1 MLKPIIKYMK
11 RSLKWKLIALI
22 VTILIFTVSAIGYF
36 SYVQTMHSVSKDID
50 KLTNQVLTQ
59 ANMNLNRFYSEYE
72 MIFLLLGSSL
82 EYREW
87 LHASNDT
94 ELSSDLVRYYERIK
108 VNYLNRIFLQYPE
121 VMSVTMYNPNGREQ
135 TFANGY
141 VLSLD
146 YSVRDEPF
154 LGGLGNYD
162 KVKFIP
168 RVADYYLDFG
178 NRKSEKPVLTLF
190 KKFNNG
196 YVKMD
201 ISLTPS
207 QNVMDEI
214 SIADSSVAAVI
225 TEDGTVI
232 HHSNPGEVLKHT
244 DDRIVRLLDGKSEGS
259 INDRSREELIVFQ
272 SIDRTNWKIFAVIPY
287 EKIAGSIDYVRNMTI
302 FISVTALIIA
312 VVLTYLATTSIVK
325 RIAKLRQA
333 MVITQIKND
342 FKFRAQVDGNDEV
355 TDLSL
360 SFNSLLGHLEQSVND
375 LAETR
380 VQQHKA
386 VVSALQSQINSH
398 FLYNTLESINSM
410 AVIYKQPDIGSI
422 AVALS
427 HMLRYTSDYKEWEV
441 SLADEV
447 RYTEDYLAIMKIRYG
462 DDLTY
467 SIDVPKE
474 MTHVCCSKALLQPIV
489 ENSIKHT
496 RETTAESVDI
506 RIAAEII
513 NASRLRITVQDNGH
527 GFSPEVLARLR
538 AELARDPRHRYDYT
552 GVGISNLIYRL
563 HMFYAG
569 EADIR
574 FYNDASSGGAVVEVI
589 LPLRLRDVGDKG
601 ENEL

>member
-1 MLKPIIKYMK
+1 
-11 RSLKWKLIALI
+11 
-22 VTILIFTVSAIGYF
+22 
-36 SYVQTMHSVSKDID
+36 
-50 KLTNQVLTQ
+50 
-59 ANMNLNRFYSEYE
+59 
-72 MIFLLLGSSL
+72 
-82 EYREW
+82 
-87 LHASNDT
+87 
-94 ELSSDLVRYYERIK
+94 
-108 VNYLNRIFLQYPE
+108 
-121 VMSVTMYNPNGREQ
+121 
-135 TFANGY
+135 
-141 VLSLD
+141 
-146 YSVRDEPF
+146 
-154 LGGLGNYD
+154 
-162 KVKFIP
+162 
-168 RVADYYLDFG
+168 
-178 NRKSEKPVLTLF
+178 
-190 KKFNNG
+190 
-196 YVKMD
+196 
-201 ISLTPS
+201 
-207 QNVMDEI
+207 
-214 SIADSSVAAVI
+214 VI

-398 FLYNTLESINSM
+398 FLYNTLESISSM

-467 SIDVPKE
+467 SIDV
-474 MTHVCCSKALLQPIV
+474 
-489 ENSIKHT
+489 
-496 RETTAESVDI
+496 
-506 RIAAEII
+506 
-513 NASRLRITVQDNGH
+513 
-527 GFSPEVLARLR
+527 
-538 AELARDPRHRYDYT
+538 
-552 GVGISNLIYRL
+552 
-563 HMFYAG
+563 
-569 EADIR
+569 
-574 FYNDASSGGAVVEVI
+574 VEVI

>member
-1 MLKPIIKYMK
+1 MLKPIIKHMK
-11 RSLKWKLIALI
+11 RSLKWKLVALI
-22 VTILIFTVSAIGYF
+22 VTILVFTVSAIGYF
-36 SYVQTMHSVSKDID
+36 SYAQTLHSVSKDID
-50 KLTNQVLTQ
+50 KLTNQVLIQ
-59 ANMNLNRFYSEYE
+59 ANMNLNRFYTEYE

-87 LHASNDT
+87 LHASNNT

-108 VNYLNRIFLQYPE
+108 VNYLNRVFLQYPE
-121 VMSVTMYNPNGREQ
+121 LMSVTMYNPNGQEQ

-154 LGGLGNYD
+154 LADSGNYD
-162 KVKFIP
+162 KVEFIP
-168 RVADYYLDFG
+168 RIADYYLDYG
-178 NRKSEKPVLTLF
+178 NRKTDKPVLTLF

-214 SIADSSVAAVI
+214 SIADSSEAAVI

-232 HHSNPGEVLKHT
+232 HHSNPGNVMKRT
-244 DDRIVRLLDGKSEGS
+244 DERIVGLLAGKSEGS
-259 INDRSREELIVFQ
+259 INDRAREELIVFQ
-272 SIDRTNWKIFAVIPY
+272 SIERTHWKIFAVIPY

-312 VVLTYLATTSIVK
+312 VVLTYWAASSIVK

-333 MVITQIKND
+333 MVMTQIKND
-342 FKFRAQVDGNDEV
+342 FKFRAQIDGHDEV

-360 SFNSLLGHLEQSVND
+360 SFNNLLGHLEQSVSD

-410 AVIYKQPDIGSI
+410 AVIYRQPDIGNV

-447 RYTEDYLAIMKIRYG
+447 RYTEQYLAIMKIRYG
-462 DDLTY
+462 DDLSYT
-467 SIDVPKE
+467 IDIPKE
-474 MTHVCCSKALLQPIV
+474 IRHVCCSKALLQPIV

-506 RIAAEII
+506 HISAAIV
-513 NASRLRITVQDNGH
+513 NASTLILSVRDNGKGFSADVLSRLRG
-527 GFSPEVLARLR
+527 
-538 AELARDPRHRYDYT
+538 ELASDHRHPRYDYT
-552 GVGISNLIYRL
+552 GIGISNLIYRL
-563 HMFYAG
+563 HTFYAG
-569 EADIR
+569 DAQIMFD
-574 FYNDASSGGAVVEVI
+574 NDKGTGGAVVEVR
-589 LPLRLRDVGDKG
+589 LPMRTKRR
-601 ENEL
+601 EWEI

>member
-1 MLKPIIKYMK
+1 MLKPIIKHMK

-22 VTILIFTVSAIGYF
+22 VTILVFTVSAIGYF
-36 SYVQTMHSVSKDID
+36 SYAQTLHSVSKDID
-50 KLTNQVLTQ
+50 KLTNQVLIQ
-59 ANMNLNRFYSEYE
+59 ANMNLNRFYTEYE

-87 LHASNDT
+87 LHASNNR

-108 VNYLNRIFLQYPE
+108 VNYLNRVFLQYPE
-121 VMSVTMYNPNGREQ
+121 LMSVTMYNPNGQEQ

-154 LGGLGNYD
+154 LADSGNYD
-162 KVKFIP
+162 KVRFIP
-168 RVADYYLDFG
+168 RVADYYLDYG
-178 NRKSEKPVLTLF
+178 NRKTEKPVLTLF

-214 SIADSSVAAVI
+214 SIADSSEAAVI

-232 HHSNPGEVLKHT
+232 HHSNPGNVMKST
-244 DDRIVRLLDGKSEGS
+244 DKRIVGLLAGRSEGS
-259 INDRSREELIVFQ
+259 INDRSRDELIVFQ
-272 SIDRTNWKIFAVIPY
+272 SIERTNWKIFAVIPY
-287 EKIAGSIDYVRNMTI
+287 DKIAGSIDYVRNMTI

-312 VVLTYLATTSIVK
+312 VALTYWAASSIVK

-333 MVITQIKND
+333 MVMTQIKND
-342 FKFRAQVDGNDEV
+342 FKFRAQIDGHDEV

-360 SFNSLLGHLEQSVND
+360 SFNNLLGHLEQSVSD

-410 AVIYKQPDIGSI
+410 AVIYKQPAIGSV

-447 RYTEDYLAIMKIRYG
+447 RYTEQYLAIMKIRYG
-462 DDLTY
+462 DDLSYT
-467 SIDVPKE
+467 IDIPKE
-474 MTHVCCSKALLQPIV
+474 IRHVSCSKALLQPIV

-496 RETTAESVDI
+496 RETTSESVDI
-506 RIAAEII
+506 HISASIVHASKLVLSVRD
-513 NASRLRITVQDNGH
+513 NGKGFSPDVLSRLRG
-527 GFSPEVLARLR
+527 
-538 AELARDPRHRYDYT
+538 ELARDHRRPHYDYT

-569 EADIR
+569 EAQIM
-574 FYNDASSGGAVVEVI
+574 FYNDTGTGGAVVEAS
-589 LPLRLRDVGDKG
+589 LPMRTKRR
-601 ENEL
+601 E